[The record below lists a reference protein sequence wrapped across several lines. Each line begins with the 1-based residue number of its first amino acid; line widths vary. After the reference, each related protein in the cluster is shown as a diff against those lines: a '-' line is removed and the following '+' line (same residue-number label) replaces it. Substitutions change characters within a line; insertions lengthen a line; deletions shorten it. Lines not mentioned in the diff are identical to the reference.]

1 MSLDN
6 KILHKRFKN
15 EDELGEYIA
24 KMLNVDT
31 KVSLVLSDDTDH
43 EDKKFDYEYVG
54 TVVNAGNE
62 IADVYVWVL
71 FDRQKQL
78 YITEFEI
85 ESI

>member
-1 MSLDN
+1 MRQMKDLN
-6 KILHKRFKN
+6 NYMMKNQKIIF
-15 EDELGEYIA
+15 
-24 KMLNVDT
+24 
-31 KVSLVLSDDTDH
+31 H

-62 IADVYVWVL
+62 VADVYVWVL

-85 ESI
+85 ESIQRN